1 MPISVKI
8 ANFVNVGSGT
18 SYHTDYRMDVVIN
31 DRRWT
36 VYRRYSAFEQLH
48 LSLVKDLGEEVMT
61 VKFPD
66 KVYVG
71 SYAATLKAFTE
82 DRMVKLQQYLDSILI
97 VEDIVENSHLT
108 TFLDCDHLGLSGLVK
123 ELGAE
128 RVMREAFVE
137 TRITKNLPAALGLWC
152 NRFVVI
158 LSSGS
163 IVVLNSVY
171 DDSNKALLRMALVN
185 GQTTVVPQA
194 SGNIINITTTLDK
207 TKLSLSFPT
216 AADSVFWLRKLSDF
230 VLNTQF
236 TEDHQRGVA
245 EAKKQAQ
252 AKEKANKEAY
262 VAANTVHVR
271 AKGTG
276 QTEDELSAT
285 LGI

>member
-1 MPISVKI
+1 
-8 ANFVNVGSGT
+8 
-18 SYHTDYRMDVVIN
+18 
-31 DRRWT
+31 
-36 VYRRYSAFEQLH
+36 
-48 LSLVKDLGEEVMT
+48 
-61 VKFPD
+61 
-66 KVYVG
+66 
-71 SYAATLKAFTE
+71 
-82 DRMVKLQQYLDSILI
+82 MVKLQQYLDSILI
-97 VEDIVENSHLT
+97 MEDIVESRPMT
-108 TFLDCDHLGLSGLVK
+108 MFLDCDNLGLSGMVK

-128 RVMREAFVE
+128 RVVREAFVE
-137 TRITKNLPAALGLWC
+137 TRITRNLPAALGLWC

-194 SGNIINITTTLDK
+194 SGNVIHITTTLDK

-236 TEDHQRGVA
+236 AEDHQRGVA
-245 EAKKQAQ
+245 DAKKQAA
-252 AKEKANKEAY
+252 AKDKADREAHFT
-262 VAANTVHVR
+262 ANTVHVR